1 METRTAVAANP
12 KEMALAL
19 VAVAAASAPLVA
31 AAASS
36 LATTSA
42 AGSDAVPEPA
52 IPIPA
57 HGLVMLPATARGCWL
72 PIREHLRSW
81 PGTQCKKCT
90 LQFREVASLPDSGST
105 MYCSMTEC
113 KASGK
118 QAEKEMAENS
128 RSR

>member
-1 METRTAVAANP
+1 VAANP

-57 HGLVMLPATARGCWL
+57 HGLVMLPATARGCCL
-72 PIREHLRSW
+72 VGYRSESTSG
-81 PGTQCKKCT
+81 PGQAVRHTMQEMHASVQRGSFST
-90 LQFREVASLPDSGST
+90 LFGF
-105 MYCSMTEC
+105 
-113 KASGK
+113 
-118 QAEKEMAENS
+118 
-128 RSR
+128 